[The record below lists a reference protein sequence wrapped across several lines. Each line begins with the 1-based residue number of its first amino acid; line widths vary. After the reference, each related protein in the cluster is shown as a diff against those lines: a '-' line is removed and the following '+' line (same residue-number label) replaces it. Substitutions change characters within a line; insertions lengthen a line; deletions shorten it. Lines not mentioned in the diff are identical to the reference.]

1 MLNSKR
7 VVKIEN
13 NIFKD
18 IPNRKQKT
26 FLNMYLKENVK
37 GMDYYVDGEKI
48 IANKYTIGKI
58 NYGKTLFDRYIEKN
72 IRKELKANI
81 IVNLKEIIENSML
94 YQKDRIDTKSYE
106 FADTFDRRKS
116 IIIYKDVKYKIMFD
130 IGKKNGTNTLYG
142 IESIKK

>member
-1 MLNSKR
+1 M
-7 VVKIEN
+7 
-13 NIFKD
+13 
-18 IPNRKQKT
+18 
-26 FLNMYLKENVK
+26 
-37 GMDYYVDGEKI
+37 
-48 IANKYTIGKI
+48 
-58 NYGKTLFDRYIEKN
+58 
-72 IRKELKANI
+72 KANI

-94 YQKDRIDTKSYE
+94 YQKDRIDAKSHE